1 MPAWQNKEIL
11 GLFGRKAKSKRSVEV
26 VIIAYQHAPE
36 FAMIQLYYDSIII
49 LNENRKYIITTSTT
63 PPTPSCRTFRPTTL
77 SYPSCNLSA
86 TYPEITFILLY
97 HR

>member
-36 FAMIQLYYDSIII
+36 FAMIQLYYDSIIV
-49 LNENRKYIITTSTT
+49 
-63 PPTPSCRTFRPTTL
+63 
-77 SYPSCNLSA
+77 
-86 TYPEITFILLY
+86 
-97 HR
+97 